1 MEAKVLN
8 YSNNVVENMIKNA
21 ESRSYTQDLR
31 VLNVIKMND
40 QLGYSVVKGLSDTY
54 TVSYMTKG
62 NTTFVYE
69 CSCPHNTHRGLP
81 CKHMFKVG
89 RQLNSRGVNAQLVVV
104 NMEKGQKEKVLNTDT
119 VNVVD
124 LSGSFVT
131 PNISM
136 PNLVNSLKTVE
147 GATLEGGVVYT
158 HRVSNAYDEVAIGV
172 DYDDEPVY
180 IDDSVNCSKVMGTN
194 YNLGANTNVDTIT
207 LVIKGTTIKI
217 SGNNLVVNV
226 E

>member
-1 MEAKVLN
+1 MEAKLLN
-8 YSNNVVENMIKNA
+8 YSNNAVEKMIQNA
-21 ESRSYTQDLR
+21 EGRSYTQDLR

-40 QLGYSVVKGLSDTY
+40 QLGYSVVRGLSDTY

-62 NTTFVYE
+62 DTTFVYE

-89 RQLNSRGVNAQLVVV
+89 RELNNRGVNAQLVVV
-104 NMEKGQKEKVLNTDT
+104 SMEKGEKDKVLNTDT
-119 VNVVD
+119 VSVVD

-131 PNISM
+131 PSISM
-136 PNLVNSLKTVE
+136 SNLVNSLKTVE

-158 HRVSNAYDEVAIGV
+158 HRVSNAYDEVACTIENS
-172 DYDDEPVY
+172 EPVY
-180 IDDSVNCSKVMGTN
+180 IDDSANCSKVMGTN
-194 YNLGANTNVDTIT
+194 YNLGDNTDVDTIT
-207 LVIKGTTIKI
+207 LVIKGTTVKI